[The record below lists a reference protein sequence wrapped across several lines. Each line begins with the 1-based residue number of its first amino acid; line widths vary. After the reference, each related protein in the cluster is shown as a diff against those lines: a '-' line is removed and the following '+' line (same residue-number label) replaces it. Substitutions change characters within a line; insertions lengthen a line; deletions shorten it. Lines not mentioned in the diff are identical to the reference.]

1 MVATAIG
8 LQNSP
13 ENLKFSWPVLQ
24 FPKLALVITS
34 NHPTTILS
42 TQLFINM
49 LSVSLMQG
57 RLIIVPWHNMEK
69 GLILLKT

>member
-1 MVATAIG
+1 MKFPANV
-8 LQNSP
+8 
-13 ENLKFSWPVLQ
+13 KFSWPVLQ
-24 FPKLALVITS
+24 FPKLDSVVTS

-42 TQLFINM
+42 TQLFINT